1 VLNRRFAD
9 AVVAEAEVEDPI
21 ILVQDYHFALLPALL
36 RERLPRATI
45 LTFWHIP
52 WPNAERFGICPWE
65 RRLLEGLL
73 GSSIIGFHTQAHCNN
88 FLESVDRFLE
98 ARIDRERH
106 SVVKGGRNLERE
118 ELSDDLLAQIF
129 DVFIRDLSGFA
140 LQLFGKPSSTP
151 AQMALCQRMIRKPAP
166 DAARAERVF
175 VEHVLSQKDAYEMRP

>member
-1 VLNRRFAD
+1 
-9 AVVAEAEVEDPI
+9 
-21 ILVQDYHFALLPALL
+21 
-36 RERLPRATI
+36 
-45 LTFWHIP
+45 
-52 WPNAERFGICPWE
+52 
-65 RRLLEGLL
+65 
-73 GSSIIGFHTQAHCNN
+73 
-88 FLESVDRFLE
+88 
-98 ARIDRERH
+98 
-106 SVVKGGRNLERE
+106 VVKGGRNLERE